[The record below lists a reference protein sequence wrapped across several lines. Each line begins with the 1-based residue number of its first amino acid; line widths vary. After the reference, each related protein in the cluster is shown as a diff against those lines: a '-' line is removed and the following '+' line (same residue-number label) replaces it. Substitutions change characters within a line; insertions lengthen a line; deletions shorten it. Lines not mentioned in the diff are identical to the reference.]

1 MPAQHVDIEKI
12 RAELARAVKERPPLA
27 PTTRAL
33 LEALLPEINEMLRVG
48 YTVKDITEKLN
59 HNGVSIKMTTVQQH
73 LRQLRAGDKK
83 PKRKR
88 VTKPEPAALPSL
100 GPTRLPEFPSTVA
113 QDLVL
118 EPPQGAHRQT

>member
-1 MPAQHVDIEKI
+1 MPAQRVDIEKI
-12 RAELARAVKERPPLA
+12 RAELAKAVKERPPLA

-59 HNGVSIKMTTVQQH
+59 QNGVSIKMTTVQQH

-88 VTKPEPAALPSL
+88 IAKPEPAALPS
-100 GPTRLPEFPSTVA
+100 PVASRQPEFPDTVA
-113 QDLVL
+113 QELVL
-118 EPPQGAHRQT
+118 EPPQGTRRQT